1 MTACENANL
10 ESYKVALN
18 TAREAMASALP
29 WNRSV
34 SAIMGLMVN
43 TNYVAEDLGGNPKRA
58 AVLTEF
64 TDYIFGILINKNE
77 IAVH

>member
-1 MTACENANL
+1 MTEIADL

-18 TAREAMASALP
+18 TAREAMASAIP

-43 TNYVAEDLGGNPKRA
+43 TSYLAEDLGGNPKRA

-64 TDYIFGILINKNE
+64 TDYIF
-77 IAVH
+77 